1 MSIRMSNEMREILND
16 LASAR
21 EELSQAIKD
30 RDAEKAKAAR
40 DKIEKLDSLYDAAE
54 VAFQNERRVKLDPP
68 EEHDSNDGEGEPTNK
83 IKYDAKLFYK
93 ALTDRENL
101 TENERSVVSKAAA
114 EYRNRYSES
123 SKDNGGYTVPDDLST
138 EIFESIKSKNSVRN
152 LVHVEA
158 VTSATG
164 TRLGRN
170 GTPNRLYNTE
180 EYSEIQE
187 MNNAKY
193 NPIKYTQ
200 KKFAGLMPLSSE
212 LLEDSF
218 INFQSEIVYWLSE
231 AARITENR
239 QLLYGAGGD
248 KHCQGIITTIG
259 AYKELTA
266 PNTLSID
273 FLRKAKFNL
282 DALYR
287 PTAQWIM
294 NTDAFLAISE
304 LKDGN
309 GRSYIQEDPK
319 VSEQYVL
326 LGSNIYILDDIE
338 TEDNK
343 TVIMYGDLDKAYRM
357 FTRRE
362 FGIAFTD
369 VGAGAFET
377 DTIKARGIE
386 RFDGKIMDNNALV
399 IVRDFAVTTLDVN
412 APSNDFGVESTE
424 ITKESLAYQTKSS
437 LLELA
442 DDYGIAGITDT
453 MTKSAIITAILS
465 ALTDEGASGGNTDT
479 SGE

>member
-30 RDAEKAKAAR
+30 RDAEKAQAAR

-93 ALTDRENL
+93 
-101 TENERSVVSKAAA
+101 
-114 EYRNRYSES
+114 
-123 SKDNGGYTVPDDLST
+123 
-138 EIFESIKSKNSVRN
+138 
-152 LVHVEA
+152 
-158 VTSATG
+158 
-164 TRLGRN
+164 
-170 GTPNRLYNTE
+170 
-180 EYSEIQE
+180 
-187 MNNAKY
+187 
-193 NPIKYTQ
+193 
-200 KKFAGLMPLSSE
+200 
-212 LLEDSF
+212 
-218 INFQSEIVYWLSE
+218 
-231 AARITENR
+231 
-239 QLLYGAGGD
+239 
-248 KHCQGIITTIG
+248 
-259 AYKELTA
+259 
-266 PNTLSID
+266 
-273 FLRKAKFNL
+273 
-282 DALYR
+282 ALYR